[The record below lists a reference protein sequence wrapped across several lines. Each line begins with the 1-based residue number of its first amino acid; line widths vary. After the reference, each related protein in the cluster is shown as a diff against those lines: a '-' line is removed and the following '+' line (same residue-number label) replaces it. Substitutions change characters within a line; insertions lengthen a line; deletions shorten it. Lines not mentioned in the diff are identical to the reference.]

1 MKNGYI
7 GTILRV
13 NLTSGKISKEPLN
26 EKNAND
32 YVGARGLGTK
42 YFCDECDPKCDPFG
56 EGNNL
61 IMMTGPLTGT
71 MATSSGRYNCVCK
84 SPLTGTIEASNSGGH
99 FGPELKFAGYDG
111 IIFEGKSDKPVYLY
125 INDDVVEL
133 RDASDLWG
141 LDVFEATDALYEK
154 LGESFRI
161 ATISKA
167 GEEGVLFAGVM
178 NDYHRAAGR
187 GGVGAVM
194 GSKMLKAVAVK
205 GTGSVFVARPEKF
218 FDVCTAAREQ
228 LAAHPVTGA
237 GLGQLGTMI
246 LVNIVNGVGGFP
258 INNLRDGSC
267 DPLADEISGETLVA
281 KHLIRNKGCFGC
293 SIGCGRRVDIAD
305 GEFKSRGEGP
315 EYEAGWSFGGD
326 CGVHDLGA
334 VCKANFL
341 CNQYGLDP
349 ITMGATVA
357 CAMELFE
364 MGVIKEEEIGFPLRF
379 GDASAMV
386 KAVEMTCKN
395 EGFGK
400 VMGLGSY
407 RMAEKYGHPELSMS
421 VKKQEMPAYD
431 GRAIQGIGLEYATSN
446 RGGCHV
452 RGYMISP
459 EVLGIPSPM
468 DPLVTE
474 DKAATLKVF
483 QDLTA
488 LCDST
493 GICLFTT
500 FGQGLPEIAAMYREA
515 VGSDESDEE
524 ILLKGERIWNLEKKF
539 NQVAGVEKDTLPPR
553 LLREKLPEGPAK
565 DKVNELET
573 MLAEYYAVRGWN
585 ADGTVPENK
594 YQELGM

>member
-26 EKNAND
+26 DKNASD

-154 LGESFRI
+154 LGENFRI

-167 GEEGVLFAGVM
+167 AEEGVLFAGVM

-205 GTGSVFVARPEKF
+205 GTGSVFVARPQKF

-474 DKAATLKVF
+474 NKAATLKVF

-565 DKVNELET
+565 DKVSELET
-573 MLAEYYAVRGWN
+573 MLAEYYEVRGWN